1 MSSAEVPSKFHGW
14 CAVSKDSI
22 EGKFVWQEYEPKAF
36 ADDDVDIKIMYCGIC
51 ASDLHTASGG
61 WGEVDYP
68 QVVGHEIVGEVVRVG
83 SQVKHV
89 KVGDIVGVGAQND
102 SCLEC
107 VQCKASRPQYCDNN
121 PVGTYNG
128 RYSREGPGKGAK
140 SYGGYADYHRAPGHF
155 VVKIPD
161 GLDHAI
167 AAPMLCGGVTVHS
180 PLVQYG
186 AGKTA
191 KDVGIVGIGG
201 LGHFGLLFAKALGA
215 NVTAISH
222 SESKKADAEK
232 MGATR
237 FIATHS
243 GSDDDFAPYK
253 RSLDLIICTTNDAS
267 MPLIGYLSLLRPG
280 GHLILVG
287 APEGPVARELP
298 AFPFLFGNVSLGGSA
313 IGSPSTIKEMLE
325 LAAKQNIKSWIE
337 RRPMEDVNRVIPD
350 MNASKAR
357 YRRARFPVF
366 VVYVLVN
373 TKNGGKL

>member
-1 MSSAEVPSKFHGW
+1 MSSPEVPSEFHGW

-36 ADDDVDIKIMYCGIC
+36 ADDDVDIRIMYCGVC

-68 QVVGHEIVGEVVRVG
+68 QVVGHEIVGEVVRAG
-83 SQVKHV
+83 SEVKA
-89 KVGDIVGVGAQND
+89 D
-102 SCLEC
+102 
-107 VQCKASRPQYCDNN
+107 RPQYCDENL
-121 PVGTYNG
+121 VGTYNG
-128 RYSREGPGKGAK
+128 RYSREGPGKGPK
-140 SYGGYADYHRAPGHF
+140 SYGGYADYHHAPSHF

-167 AAPMLCGGVTVHS
+167 AAPMLCGGVTVYS
-180 PLVQYG
+180 PLVH
-186 AGKTA
+186 
-191 KDVGIVGIGG
+191 
-201 LGHFGLLFAKALGA
+201 HFGLLFAKALGA

-280 GHLILVG
+280 GNLILVG

-298 AFPFLFGNVSLGGSA
+298 ALPFLLGGVSLGGSA

-325 LAAKQNIKSWIE
+325 LAAKQNIKS
-337 RRPMEDVNRVIPD
+337 
-350 MNASKAR
+350 
-357 YRRARFPVF
+357 
-366 VVYVLVN
+366 YVLVN